1 VNFYQFTLVLTLIF
15 VGGIILSGVTLSRAM
30 QYKAEDEIATNA
42 EILAQAMNGV
52 RKYTSDRI
60 APLLKDRLETAPTF
74 ISEVVPAF
82 SAREVFENFRHQPE
96 YRNFFYKE
104 AALNPTNLKDK
115 ADRFEADLVEQFRKQ
130 PTLDKLSGYRTLGG
144 AKLFFTARPLVVKQA
159 SCLQCHST
167 PALAPKSQIASFGS
181 VNGYGWKLNDLV
193 AAQTIYVPSD
203 EVFARGQKYL
213 GLSMGIFSSIF
224 AIVVLL
230 INRLLKW
237 RVIQPIDRLTEI
249 ARKMTAG
256 AMTAAQ
262 VGEFDAPSITKVARR
277 ADEPGQLARAFQHM
291 AHEVVAREQNLTQA
305 VDRRTAQLAE
315 SMKAAQLAK
324 TQAEEAN
331 HTKSTFLANMS
342 HELRTPLN
350 AIIGYS
356 EMSIEEMSDL
366 GVPSLIPDIQKI
378 HGAGQHLLELIN
390 NILDLSKVESGKMEL
405 CLETFEIAPLLAEV
419 AATIEPLLTKN
430 HNTLDFNFPPDLGS
444 MYADITKLRQSLL
457 NLLSNASKFTE
468 NGTITLAVER
478 QAANWIALGVSD
490 TGIGMTP
497 EQQAKL
503 FQSFTQADASTTRKY
518 GGTGL
523 GLVITQQFCQI
534 MGGEIQVTSVAGMG
548 TTFTIRLPVGGKP
561 VPLGNRVQPR
571 SPELASHKGDRDI
584 STGAAVVGASNILII
599 DDEAS
604 ARDLLQRLLS
614 REGYNAIVATNGQ
627 EGLRLARANSPDAI
641 LLDVRMPKMD
651 GWEVL
656 SRLKSDPELAD
667 IPVVMVT
674 IDEDRALSCALGAVD
689 YLLKPI
695 DSDRLLALLQP
706 YRTESAATSVLVVED
721 NLENR
726 QMICRQLT
734 KAGWPVLEAQN
745 GRQALEVLQS
755 QQPGAILLDLMMP
768 EMDGFEFIRQLRQHP
783 QWQSLPVI
791 VLTAKDLTTAER
803 QWLDG
808 QTQRIYQK
816 GVGNR
821 QLLDEIHHLITTHPS
836 RRHNR
841 EPLPMP

>member
-1 VNFYQFTLVLTLIF
+1 MFRKLKLGTQFTLVLTLIF
-15 VGGIILSGVTLSRAM
+15 VGGIILSGVTLSQAM
-30 QYKAEDEIATNA
+30 QYKAEDEIATSA
-42 EILAQAMNGV
+42 EILTQTMNAV

-60 APLLKDRLETAPTF
+60 APLLKDRLATTPTF

-104 AALNPTNLKDK
+104 ATLNPTNLKDK

-130 PTLDKLSGYRTLGG
+130 PTLDKLTGYRNLGG

-159 SCLQCHST
+159 SCLQCHSR

-181 VNGYGWKLNDLV
+181 VNGYGWKLNELV

-213 GLSMGIFSSIF
+213 GLSMGVFSSIF

-237 RVIQPIDRLTEI
+237 RVIQPIDRLTAI
-249 ARKMTAG
+249 ARKMTG
-256 AMTAAQ
+256 TMTAEQ
-262 VGEFDAPSITKVARR
+262 VGEFDAPSITRVARR

-291 AHEVVAREQNLTQA
+291 AHEVAAREQNLTQA

-315 SMKAAQLAK
+315 SMKAAQSAK
-324 TQAEEAN
+324 LLAEEAN
-331 HTKSTFLANMS
+331 TTKSKFLANMS

-390 NILDLSKVESGKMEL
+390 NILDLSKVEAGKMEL
-405 CLETFEIAPLLAEV
+405 CLETVEIAPLLAEV
-419 AATIEPLLTKN
+419 AATIRPLLAKN
-430 HNTLDFNFPPDLGS
+430 HNTLVVNCPADIGS

-468 NGTITLAVER
+468 NGTVTLAVER
-478 QAANWIALGVSD
+478 QAANWIAFGVND

-523 GLVITQQFCQI
+523 GLVITQQFCHL
-534 MGGEIQVTSVAGMG
+534 MGGEIQVKSAAGAG
-548 TTFTIRLPVGGKP
+548 TTFTIRLPD
-561 VPLGNRVQPR
+561 RVQPLP
-571 SPELASHKGDRDI
+571 PEASHSSDLEI
-584 STGAAVVGASNILII
+584 NTGASIVGASNILVI
-599 DDEAS
+599 DDDAS

-614 REGYNAIVATNGQ
+614 REGYNAIVATSGQ
-627 EGLRLARANSPDAI
+627 EGLRLARATSPDAI
-641 LLDVRMPKMD
+641 LLDVRMPEMN

-656 SRLKSDPELAD
+656 TRLKSDPDLAD

-674 IDEDRALSCALGAVD
+674 IEDDRALSCALGAVD

-706 YRTESAATSVLVVED
+706 YQTESAATSVLVVED
-721 NLENR
+721 NPENR
-726 QMICRQLT
+726 EMIRRQLT

-745 GRQALEVLQS
+745 GVQALEVLQI
-755 QQPGAILLDLMMP
+755 QQPGVILLDLMMP

-783 QWQSLPVI
+783 QWRSLPVI
-791 VLTAKDLTTAER
+791 VLTAKDLTAEER

-816 GVGNR
+816 GAGNR
-821 QLLDEIHHLITTHPS
+821 QLLDEIHSLLTTHRS
-836 RRHNR
+836 RRVDR
-841 EPLPMP
+841 DPLPMP